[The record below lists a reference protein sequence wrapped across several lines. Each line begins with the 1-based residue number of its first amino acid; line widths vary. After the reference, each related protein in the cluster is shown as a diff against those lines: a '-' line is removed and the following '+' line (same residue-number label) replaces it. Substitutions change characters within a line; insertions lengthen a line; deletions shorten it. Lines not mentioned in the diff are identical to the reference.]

1 MTVEVSKDVVTELF
15 SILQSNFIA
24 FLFGLVLGG
33 GVVFFL
39 TCFYYKKVANQ
50 RLLNQLDEATKK
62 AESAEKER
70 NEYKVR
76 YQQLLES
83 TKDAYDYIYAKN
95 AIDEKS
101 NPYSTV

>member
-33 GVVFFL
+33 GVL
-39 TCFYYKKVANQ
+39 CFYYKKVAYQ
-50 RLLNQLDEATKK
+50 RLLNQLDEAAKK

-83 TKDAYDYIYAKN
+83 TKDACDYIYAKN

>member
-15 SILQSNFIA
+15 SILQSNLIA

-33 GVVFFL
+33 GVAFFL
-39 TCFYYKKVANQ
+39 TRFYYKKVAYQ
-50 RLLNQLDEATKK
+50 RLLNQLDEARKNLQ
-62 AESAEKER
+62 AAEKAR
-70 NEYKVR
+70 DEYKVR

-83 TKDAYDYIYAKN
+83 TKDACDYIYARN

-101 NPYSTV
+101 NPYSIV

>member
-33 GVVFFL
+33 VVL
-39 TCFYYKKVANQ
+39 CFYYKKVAYQ